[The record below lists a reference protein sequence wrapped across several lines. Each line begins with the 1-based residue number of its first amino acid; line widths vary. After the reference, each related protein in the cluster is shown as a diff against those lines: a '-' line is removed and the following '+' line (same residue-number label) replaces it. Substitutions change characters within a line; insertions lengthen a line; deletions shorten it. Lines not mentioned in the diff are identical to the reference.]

1 MSITQQQVQPI
12 IATPGTPEFGG
23 LVRSWMHYDNM
34 SISLSK
40 QASNS
45 RKLRDS
51 YEDAII
57 NSLKKVNAINAVI
70 QVTGGKIQVNEEK
83 SAQHLSINLIEQM
96 LHSYYK
102 QYNKQDDTEN
112 IIKYIKTN
120 RGINKTNKL
129 KRLEK

>member
-1 MSITQQQVQPI
+1 MSITPQQIQPVV
-12 IATPGTPEFGG
+12 ATPGTPEFGS
-23 LVRSWMHYDNM
+23 LVRTWMHYDNL

-45 RKLRDS
+45 RKLRDN

-83 SAQHLSINLIEQM
+83 SAQHLSMNLIEQM

-102 QYNKQDDTEN
+102 QYGKQDDTDN
-112 IIKYIKTN
+112 IIKYIKAN
-120 RGINKTNKL
+120 RGINKTSKL
-129 KRLEK
+129 KRIEN